1 MPINY
6 EFELED
12 GNKEN
17 LSIVEMS
24 SKKLDRFRK
33 VCASIH
39 FIPPR
44 LYASFATCNHYTIPT
59 DRLPQRRDSPLFPL
73 SDNMFQMEF
82 FLILSI
88 IETYQCRHTQ
98 KPDTTGKT

>member
-6 EFELED
+6 EFEPED

-17 LSIVEMS
+17 LSIAEMS

-33 VCASIH
+33 VCAAVH

-82 FLILSI
+82 FLILSDE
-88 IETYQCRHTQ
+88 ETYQCRHTQ